1 MPGVR
6 SLGKFSRQ
14 IQIGCDWH
22 ISAPSGRRE
31 MFGIEWLRSG
41 SPVEKGTSVLTS
53 EAEVIAGAMSR
64 ALDTVKRHPGKEPD
78 SFRLTDATGKIV
90 GVFQLAFDKMGHR
103 PH

>member
-1 MPGVR
+1 
-6 SLGKFSRQ
+6 
-14 IQIGCDWH
+14 
-22 ISAPSGRRE
+22 

-53 EAEVIAGAMSR
+53 EVEVVAGAMSR

-90 GVFQLAFDKMGHR
+90 GVFQLAFDKMGQR

>member
-1 MPGVR
+1 
-6 SLGKFSRQ
+6 
-14 IQIGCDWH
+14 
-22 ISAPSGRRE
+22 

-41 SPVEKGTSVLTS
+41 TPVEKGTSVLTS
-53 EAEVIAGAMSR
+53 EAEVVAGAMSQ
-64 ALDTVKRHPGKEPD
+64 ALDMVKRHPGQEPD